1 MLVTHCALKSLSS
14 NVREKK
20 GQKTGRGR
28 EPARLPTWPGAIAA
42 LRWEKFSRRS
52 PFFVS
57 FSKVCACL
65 FPSQGC
71 THKSACHSVTVLP
84 SGSRQQTED
93 LSSHVS
99 NQALPSIPLW
109 KAALVHGAG
118 RNRWGHLH
126 TLRPLSTVFFSFSSL
141 CWTAVCFHE
150 LLSFAHS
157 LRFGHSRLWLSGILY
172 MATAFFQ
179 ISLNRML
186 FFFCFLWCDET

>member
-1 MLVTHCALKSLSS
+1 MTRRYRGAKMGEVFSS
-14 NVREKK
+14 VF
-20 GQKTGRGR
+20 
-28 EPARLPTWPGAIAA
+28 L
-42 LRWEKFSRRS
+42 
-52 PFFVS
+52 FVN

-84 SGSRQQTED
+84 SGSRKQTKD

-99 NQALPSIPLW
+99 NQALPSILLW
-109 KAALVHGAG
+109 KAALVHGAC

-126 TLRPLSTVFFSFSSL
+126 TLRPLSTVFFSLSSL

-157 LRFGHSRLWLSGILY
+157 LRFGDSRLWLSGILY

-186 FFFCFLWCDET
+186 FFLFFIMWWNLKRSTSACFHTFSSTVG